1 MKKILILAL
10 LLSSLFANDKFSNLA
25 NAANSVVKNDEW
37 TASDHIYRLGGIGN
51 KEFTMICLDNEVI
64 VLDLIDKYTN
74 KKYSMDFLNIS
85 INNKE
90 EKKLLTS
97 VHTESSELNI
107 HNLNYFLNELPN
119 AKSISIKAGNE
130 IFNFNP
136 VNYKDMESAFEACY
150 IKSPSKEKQNIQTNN
165 QVSESKDFWETGWH
179 QGNSMYHIS
188 NKNND
193 RLEMVCNY
201 ERGSI
206 DLIDSNDSLGG
217 LINVI
222 FDNKR
227 KIITPTYISIDDR
240 TSSADSA
247 WENFLYGL
255 QNSNHFVI
263 EAQDGKKYTFEPVN
277 SKEVLSHIVSSCTE
291 YINGNYNQT
300 SEQDN
305 APASTRPENP
315 MDIFVK
321 TNKVPKNA
329 LFEIYALDNNLTI
342 NNVIVNGG
350 KCETDLMP
358 IIRQNKII
366 NRKPNYPLRL
376 EKFDSLEVMA
386 WECRHI
392 MEIQIETNYGSYF
405 YNIK

>member
-1 MKKILILAL
+1 MGYKYMKKILILAL
-10 LLSSLFANDKFSNLA
+10 LLSSLFSNDKFSNLT

-37 TASDHIYRLGGIGN
+37 TASDYFYRLGGSGN

-64 VLDLIDKYTN
+64 VLDLTDKYTN
-74 KKYSMDFLNIS
+74 KKYSMDFFNIS

-90 EKKLLTS
+90 EKKLLTYG
-97 VHTESSELNI
+97 HGGLSELEI
-107 HNLNYFLNELPN
+107 HNLNYFLNELSE
-119 AKSISIKAGNE
+119 AKNISIKAGNE
-130 IFNFNP
+130 TFNFNP

-165 QVSESKDFWETGWH
+165 QVLESKDFWETGWH

-217 LINVI
+217 VISVI

-240 TSSADSA
+240 TSSDDSA
-247 WENFLYGL
+247 WGNFLYGL

-263 EAQDGKKYTFEPVN
+263 EAQNGKKYTFEPVN
-277 SKEVLSHIVSSCTE
+277 SKEVLDGIVESCTE
-291 YINGNYNQT
+291 YI
-300 SEQDN
+300 
-305 APASTRPENP
+305 
-315 MDIFVK
+315 
-321 TNKVPKNA
+321 
-329 LFEIYALDNNLTI
+329 
-342 NNVIVNGG
+342 GG
-350 KCETDLMP
+350 M
-358 IIRQNKII
+358 
-366 NRKPNYPLRL
+366 
-376 EKFDSLEVMA
+376 
-386 WECRHI
+386 
-392 MEIQIETNYGSYF
+392 
-405 YNIK
+405 

>member
-1 MKKILILAL
+1 MRK
-10 LLSSLFANDKFSNLA
+10 LS
-25 NAANSVVKNDEW
+25 
-37 TASDHIYRLGGIGN
+37 
-51 KEFTMICLDNEVI
+51 
-64 VLDLIDKYTN
+64 
-74 KKYSMDFLNIS
+74 IS

-90 EKKLLTS
+90 ERILSTFTYS
-97 VHTESSELNI
+97 EDSELNI
-107 HNLNYFLNELPN
+107 HNLNYFLNELPE

-136 VNYKDMESAFEACY
+136 VNYKDTEIIFENCY

-217 LINVI
+217 VISVI

-240 TSSADSA
+240 TSSDDSA
-247 WENFLYGL
+247 WGNFLYGL

-263 EAQDGKKYTFEPVN
+263 EAQNGKKYTFEPVN
-277 SKEVLSHIVSSCTE
+277 SKEVLDGIVESCTE
-291 YINGNYNQT
+291 YI
-300 SEQDN
+300 
-305 APASTRPENP
+305 
-315 MDIFVK
+315 
-321 TNKVPKNA
+321 
-329 LFEIYALDNNLTI
+329 
-342 NNVIVNGG
+342 GG
-350 KCETDLMP
+350 M
-358 IIRQNKII
+358 
-366 NRKPNYPLRL
+366 
-376 EKFDSLEVMA
+376 
-386 WECRHI
+386 
-392 MEIQIETNYGSYF
+392 
-405 YNIK
+405 

>member
-10 LLSSLFANDKFSNLA
+10 LLSGLFSNDKFSNLT
-25 NAANSVVKNDEW
+25 NAANSVVKNDKW
-37 TASDHIYRLGGIGN
+37 TNYGDSLLYVLNNEN
-51 KEFTMICLDNEVI
+51 KEFSMVCIDNESVM
-64 VLDLIDKYTN
+64 LSLYDKFIDKNYTTN
-74 KKYSMDFLNIS
+74 LMSVF

-90 EKKLLTS
+90 ERILSSFTY
-97 VHTESSELNI
+97 EEDSELNI

-217 LINVI
+217 VISVI

-240 TSSADSA
+240 TSSDDSA
-247 WENFLYGL
+247 WGNFLYGL

-263 EAQDGKKYTFEPVN
+263 EAQNGKKYTFEPVN
-277 SKEVLSHIVSSCTE
+277 SKEVLSDIVSSCTE
-291 YINGNYNQT
+291 YI
-300 SEQDN
+300 
-305 APASTRPENP
+305 
-315 MDIFVK
+315 
-321 TNKVPKNA
+321 
-329 LFEIYALDNNLTI
+329 
-342 NNVIVNGG
+342 GG
-350 KCETDLMP
+350 
-358 IIRQNKII
+358 
-366 NRKPNYPLRL
+366 
-376 EKFDSLEVMA
+376 
-386 WECRHI
+386 
-392 MEIQIETNYGSYF
+392 
-405 YNIK
+405 

>member
-1 MKKILILAL
+1 MAREIYTGDKMGKLFIVL
-10 LLSSLFANDKFSNLA
+10 LLGINLVFAS
-25 NAANSVVKNDEW
+25 
-37 TASDHIYRLGGIGN
+37 
-51 KEFTMICLDNEVI
+51 
-64 VLDLIDKYTN
+64 
-74 KKYSMDFLNIS
+74 
-85 INNKE
+85 
-90 EKKLLTS
+90 
-97 VHTESSELNI
+97 
-107 HNLNYFLNELPN
+107 
-119 AKSISIKAGNE
+119 
-130 IFNFNP
+130 
-136 VNYKDMESAFEACY
+136 
-150 IKSPSKEKQNIQTNN
+150 
-165 QVSESKDFWETGWH
+165 DFWEKGWH
-179 QGNSMYHIS
+179 QGNSMYHLS
-188 NKNND
+188 NKNKD
-193 RLEMVCNY
+193 RLEIACDYQSSGITLM
-201 ERGSI
+201 
-206 DLIDSNDSLGG
+206 DSENGLGG

>member
-1 MKKILILAL
+1 MVLGAK
-10 LLSSLFANDKFSNLA
+10 
-25 NAANSVVKNDEW
+25 VK
-37 TASDHIYRLGGIGN
+37 
-51 KEFTMICLDNEVI
+51 
-64 VLDLIDKYTN
+64 
-74 KKYSMDFLNIS
+74 
-85 INNKE
+85 
-90 EKKLLTS
+90 
-97 VHTESSELNI
+97 
-107 HNLNYFLNELPN
+107 LNYFLNELPN

-136 VNYKDMESAFEACY
+136 VNYKDTEIIFENCY

-240 TSSADSA
+240 TSSDDSA
-247 WENFLYGL
+247 WGNFLYGL

-263 EAQDGKKYTFEPVN
+263 EAQNGKKYTFEPVN
-277 SKEVLSHIVSSCTE
+277 SKEVLDGIVESCTE
-291 YINGNYNQT
+291 YI
-300 SEQDN
+300 
-305 APASTRPENP
+305 
-315 MDIFVK
+315 
-321 TNKVPKNA
+321 
-329 LFEIYALDNNLTI
+329 
-342 NNVIVNGG
+342 GG
-350 KCETDLMP
+350 M
-358 IIRQNKII
+358 
-366 NRKPNYPLRL
+366 
-376 EKFDSLEVMA
+376 
-386 WECRHI
+386 
-392 MEIQIETNYGSYF
+392 
-405 YNIK
+405 

>member
-1 MKKILILAL
+1 MGYKYMKKILILAL

-51 KEFTMICLDNEVI
+51 KEFSMICLDNEVI

-97 VHTESSELNI
+97 VHTESSEIEI

-136 VNYKDMESAFEACY
+136 VNYKDTEIIFENCY

-217 LINVI
+217 VMYN
-222 FDNKR
+222 
-227 KIITPTYISIDDR
+227 TP
-240 TSSADSA
+240 
-247 WENFLYGL
+247 
-255 QNSNHFVI
+255 
-263 EAQDGKKYTFEPVN
+263 K
-277 SKEVLSHIVSSCTE
+277 C
-291 YINGNYNQT
+291 
-300 SEQDN
+300 QDN
-305 APASTRPENP
+305 
-315 MDIFVK
+315 F
-321 TNKVPKNA
+321 
-329 LFEIYALDNNLTI
+329 F
-342 NNVIVNGG
+342 
-350 KCETDLMP
+350 
-358 IIRQNKII
+358 
-366 NRKPNYPLRL
+366 
-376 EKFDSLEVMA
+376 
-386 WECRHI
+386 
-392 MEIQIETNYGSYF
+392 
-405 YNIK
+405 